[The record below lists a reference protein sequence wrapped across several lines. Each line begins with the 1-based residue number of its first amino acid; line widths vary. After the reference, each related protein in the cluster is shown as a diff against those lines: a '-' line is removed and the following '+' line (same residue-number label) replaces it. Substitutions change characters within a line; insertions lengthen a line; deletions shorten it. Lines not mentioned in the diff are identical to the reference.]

1 MTGSLQIK
9 SDKYYAVL
17 NFKDENGKRVQKW
30 VPLNLPVRGNK
41 RKAEVMLTE
50 LINEYQGMECVEP
63 VNRLLSQHIA
73 LWIERDRPHIAV
85 TTYNQYVNML
95 KLHIAPY
102 FDPLGITV
110 GSVTPGD
117 LEDYYWDKVASGLSP
132 NTVIKHH
139 AVIRSS
145 LQYRGVGRGSCL
157 GRG

>member
-41 RKAEVMLTE
+41 RKAEVILTE

-73 LWIERDRPHIAV
+73 LWIERDRP
-85 TTYNQYVNML
+85 T
-95 KLHIAPY
+95 
-102 FDPLGITV
+102 
-110 GSVTPGD
+110 
-117 LEDYYWDKVASGLSP
+117 SP
-132 NTVIKHH
+132 
-139 AVIRSS
+139 
-145 LQYRGVGRGSCL
+145 
-157 GRG
+157 

>member
-63 VNRLLSQHIA
+63 VNRLLSQQT
-73 LWIERDRPHIAV
+73 V
-85 TTYNQYVNML
+85 MNS
-95 KLHIAPY
+95 PY
-102 FDPLGITV
+102 IL
-110 GSVTPGD
+110 
-117 LEDYYWDKVASGLSP
+117 
-132 NTVIKHH
+132 
-139 AVIRSS
+139 
-145 LQYRGVGRGSCL
+145 
-157 GRG
+157 